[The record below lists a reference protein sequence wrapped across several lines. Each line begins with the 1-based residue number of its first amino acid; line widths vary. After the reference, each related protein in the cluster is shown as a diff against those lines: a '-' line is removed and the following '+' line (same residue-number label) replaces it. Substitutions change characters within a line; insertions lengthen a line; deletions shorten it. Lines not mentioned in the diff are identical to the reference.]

1 MTTDYDMW
9 KYLYGKAVDQG
20 LTFDPRS
27 GLKNNRRTC
36 DLIRSV
42 RAILKESGQDATDEL
57 IQAILELRIPNLV
70 SSWTGVDTEAHRAID
85 KFFKLNPEG
94 LNNDHGKGD
103 YGGDEDDRDG
113 KGQGDDQGDDQDQ
126 GKGQN
131 GGEGEDDQHQNGG
144 DGEGEDDDWDL
155 DENDDGQNGGNGG
168 KGGRGGWFNP
178 KFDEDEDK
186 KDQDQDQDQ
195 DDDEDDEDDDMNDDH
210 RVGDGR
216 GKGKH
221 QDNHQEKKEEPPQP
235 QDPNY
240 IKPKIWNQ
248 FMKILMWNM
257 EHPGKQKNIML
268 VGPRGI
274 GKTEMV
280 IQAAKALNAVY
291 PEMCAVPY
299 MITSPQMK
307 HEVTGYGNATGEYV
321 PTEFTKGYVAPGIT
335 LIEEMDRSE
344 PTALIAM
351 NAALANKIMDTPVQG
366 MIEQNQFCN
375 VVATA
380 NTAGIGATIMYN
392 TANQLDA
399 STRDR
404 FVYLEMEFDE
414 ELALQIAKGDK
425 HLVEFVKRWN
435 TACELEGMVHYTCSY
450 RALVDIKDLRNEMG
464 FTVREAL
471 ENVVLKAA
479 VPKDNLRSILDKMKD
494 ISMNPYFS
502 AMELIQIAMPDV
514 EMC

>member
-1 MTTDYDMW
+1 MTDYDMW

-20 LTFDPRS
+20 LAFDPRS
-27 GLKNNRRTC
+27 GLKSTKRTC
-36 DLIRSV
+36 DLIRAV
-42 RAILKESGQDATDEL
+42 RTILMESGHSYSDEQ
-57 IQAILELRIPNLV
+57 IQAILEMRIPNLV

-85 KFFKLNPEG
+85 KYFRVHPEG
-94 LNNDHGKGD
+94 LEEHREG
-103 YGGDEDDRDG
+103 
-113 KGQGDDQGDDQDQ
+113 QDQ
-126 GKGQN
+126 GHGQN
-131 GGEGEDDQHQNGG
+131 QDQ
-144 DGEGEDDDWDL
+144 
-155 DENDDGQNGGNGG
+155 
-168 KGGRGGWFNP
+168 
-178 KFDEDEDK
+178 
-186 KDQDQDQDQ
+186 QDQDQFRNGGQDGDGDDGGN
-195 DDDEDDEDDDMNDDH
+195 DDDHEKDDEEQKQ
-210 RVGDGR
+210 RQGKGDG
-216 GKGKH
+216 
-221 QDNHQEKKEEPPQP
+221 QIDPIPDPVEPDPTPVPTPEPDPTPQP
-235 QDPNY
+235 QDPDY

-248 FMKILMWNM
+248 FMRILMWNM

-280 IQAAKALNAVY
+280 IQAAKALNSVY
-291 PEMCAVPY
+291 PEMCAIPY

-321 PTEFTKGYVAPGIT
+321 PTEFTKGYVAAGIT

-366 MIEQNQFCN
+366 MIVQNDLCN

-380 NTAGIGATIMYN
+380 NTAGIGATEMYN
-392 TANQLDA
+392 TASQLDA

-404 FVYLEMEFDE
+404 FVYLEMDFDE
-414 ELALQIAKGDK
+414 ELAVQIARGDK

-435 TACELEGMVHYTCSY
+435 TACEYEGLMQNTCSY
-450 RALVDIKDLRNEMG
+450 RALVDIKDLRDGMG
-464 FTVREAL
+464 FTIREAL

-479 VPKDNLRSILDKMKD
+479 VPKDNLKSILDKMQD

-502 AMELIQIAMPDV
+502 AMGLIQASMPDV
-514 EMC
+514 QMC